1 MGVFRSQSP
10 RAVFVLHNLIIAQ
23 TCDFIYGR
31 IRPFKSARIRAALTF
46 ATLPSAKK
54 QNKFKNYTYKRINV
68 FSILFRNL

>member
-1 MGVFRSQSP
+1 MGVFRSQTP

-54 QNKFKNYTYKRINV
+54 IK
-68 FSILFRNL
+68 